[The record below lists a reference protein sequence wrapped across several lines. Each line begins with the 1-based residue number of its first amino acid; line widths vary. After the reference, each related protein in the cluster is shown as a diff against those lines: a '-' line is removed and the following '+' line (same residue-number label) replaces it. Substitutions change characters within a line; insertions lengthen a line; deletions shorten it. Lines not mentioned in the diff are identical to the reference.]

1 MLCNWLIFLQI
12 QYNSESNSNMT
23 FFGTE
28 RIDFEIHMKN
38 VKGQDM
44 LGE

>member
-1 MLCNWLIFLQI
+1 MQMPDF
-12 QYNSESNSNMT
+12 SSNSVQFLIKFQYD

-38 VKGQDM
+38 VKDQDT